1 MESNTNLK
9 KPNLF
14 ILGAPKCGTT
24 SMAYYLSQHPEIFVS
39 PYKEPHYFNL
49 DSEYRFTFS
58 EKQYLENFKNA
69 TSFHKYLV
77 DASVW
82 YLYSKVAV
90 DEILKY
96 NPESKFI
103 VMLRNPVDMF
113 YSLHQQLLFSGIEN
127 INSPQK

>member
-1 MESNTNLK
+1 MR

-24 SMAYYLSQHPEIFVS
+24 SIAYYLNQHPEIFVS

-69 TSFHKYLV
+69 TVSIHPSSKGMRNNSRADLRICGSLFLIRECAMVHKY
-77 DASVW
+77 
-82 YLYSKVAV
+82 
-90 DEILKY
+90 
-96 NPESKFI
+96 
-103 VMLRNPVDMF
+103 
-113 YSLHQQLLFSGIEN
+113 
-127 INSPQK
+127 